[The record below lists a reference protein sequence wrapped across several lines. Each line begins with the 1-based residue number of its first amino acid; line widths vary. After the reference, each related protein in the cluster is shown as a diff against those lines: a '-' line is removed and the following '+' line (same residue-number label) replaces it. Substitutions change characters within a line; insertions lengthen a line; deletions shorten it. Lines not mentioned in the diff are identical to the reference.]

1 MYGIHDVALSPL
13 EESVINLAIVSA
25 IVVALI
31 KGERKLEDRNTFA
44 MLSLLAFFGVSGRI
58 LLEPIPNVQPVT
70 VIVLLAGI
78 YFGAPRAIALSGII
92 ALSSNLILLGHGP
105 WTLFQ
110 VIGWGTVGLIGAL
123 LSEHLLKEGR
133 LELNRVALASVV
145 SAFLF
150 DWIVSLS
157 ILLNTDASFLMPY
170 LVNGLLF
177 DLYHAV
183 GNLVFVAWIANPM
196 GEIMLRHRK
205 EPRIKTVSQVVTS

>member
-1 MYGIHDVALSPL
+1 M
-13 EESVINLAIVSA
+13 
-25 IVVALI
+25 
-31 KGERKLEDRNTFA
+31 
-44 MLSLLAFFGVSGRI
+44 
-58 LLEPIPNVQPVT
+58 
-70 VIVLLAGI
+70 
-78 YFGAPRAIALSGII
+78 
-92 ALSSNLILLGHGP
+92 
-105 WTLFQ
+105 
-110 VIGWGTVGLIGAL
+110 IGWGTVGLIGAL